1 MWLLISKKI
10 ISLINS
16 IWCQRSYIQKIG
28 LIFHL
33 KLDFCTAGHFDPP
46 QSPHSLKSP
55 VVVGLIAFVINPTR
69 VTPFSKTIIDNIF
82 SDSSHH
88 NESLSG
94 NIRTHIT
101 DHFAQYLVISIE
113 SKNNTISSKKFI
125 RDTKNLNS
133 QEYINDFTS
142 INWNN
147 ELKLE
152 KLEINKSFNLFEE
165 KIWGE
170 WITREV
176 G

>member
-1 MWLLISKKI
+1 MGDFNINLLNMNTDKNVTEFFDIMVSK
-10 ISLINS
+10 SLI
-16 IWCQRSYIQKIG
+16 
-28 LIFHL
+28 
-33 KLDFCTAGHFDPP
+33 P
-46 QSPHSLKSP
+46 
-55 VVVGLIAFVINPTR
+55 FVINPTR

-133 QEYINDFTS
+133 QENQ
-142 INWNN
+142 
-147 ELKLE
+147 
-152 KLEINKSFNLFEE
+152 FNC
-165 KIWGE
+165 
-170 WITREV
+170 
-176 G
+176 